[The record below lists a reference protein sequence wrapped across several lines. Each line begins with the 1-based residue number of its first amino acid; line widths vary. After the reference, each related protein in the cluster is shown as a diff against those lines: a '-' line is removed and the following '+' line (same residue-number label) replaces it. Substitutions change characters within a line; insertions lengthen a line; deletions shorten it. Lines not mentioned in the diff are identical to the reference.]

1 MKHRHIISF
10 LLPLLFASCAKTSIE
25 EPAGQ
30 PSGGHGTG
38 TIDASCSVVNVT
50 GSDDGQGLGIAT
62 RSIIGQTTIASIDAN
77 FIKLDETVTSG
88 WTQEDYVM
96 KDFTGWTDPQTRILD
111 ASILSSPD
119 NTKGI
124 YLRSIYFNPRQTY
137 QYTM

>member
-1 MKHRHIISF
+1 MKQRHIISF

-62 RSIIGQTTIASIDAN
+62 RSIIGQTTIGVDRCE
-77 FIKLDETVTSG
+77 FHK
-88 WTQEDYVM
+88 
-96 KDFTGWTDPQTRILD
+96 TR
-111 ASILSSPD
+111 
-119 NTKGI
+119 
-124 YLRSIYFNPRQTY
+124 
-137 QYTM
+137 